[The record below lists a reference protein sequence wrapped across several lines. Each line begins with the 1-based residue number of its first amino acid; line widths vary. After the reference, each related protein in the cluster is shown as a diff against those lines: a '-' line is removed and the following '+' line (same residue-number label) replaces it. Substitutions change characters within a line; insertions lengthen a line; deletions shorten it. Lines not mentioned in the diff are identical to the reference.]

1 MNSELGV
8 FALRQIVSSMVV
20 LGPLIVI
27 AGAFSYVFNQN
38 RRAVLAYVLVGLVL
52 TAIGGINLYLEFGS
66 RAKEQEIA
74 KEKE

>member
-27 AGAFSYVFNQN
+27 TGAFSYVFNQN
-38 RRAVLAYVLVGLVL
+38 RKAVIAYVVIGCIL
-52 TAIGGINLYLEFGS
+52 TIIGGLNLYHDFG
-66 RAKEQEIA
+66 AKKTGEIA
-74 KEKE
+74 REKE

>member
-20 LGPLIVI
+20 LGPLVVI
-27 AGAFSYVFNQN
+27 TGAFSYVFNQN
-38 RRAVLAYVLVGLVL
+38 RRAVVIYIVVGVVL
-52 TAIGGINLYLEFGS
+52 TAIGAVNLYGEFNG
-66 RAKEQEIA
+66 RKEQEVT